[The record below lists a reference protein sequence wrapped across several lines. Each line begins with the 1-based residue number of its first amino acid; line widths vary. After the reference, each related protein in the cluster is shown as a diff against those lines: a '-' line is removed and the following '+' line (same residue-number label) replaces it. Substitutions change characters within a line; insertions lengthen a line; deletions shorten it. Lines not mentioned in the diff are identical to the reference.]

1 MSGTFWAMLQEE
13 SLTATLPRE
22 IMDTCTQP
30 TERSRHIRHG
40 GILYADR
47 RRE

>member
-22 IMDTCTQP
+22 VMDIQP
-30 TERSRHIRHG
+30 PVNVSGMEIYKRYNR
-40 GILYADR
+40 
-47 RRE
+47 